1 MNPAI
6 SNISLNDIGGNA
18 RTLREYDGK
27 VLLVVNV
34 ASKCGLT
41 PQYEGLEKLYRDK
54 HGRGPEV
61 LGFPANDFAGQ
72 EPGTEAEIASF
83 CSTTYDVTFPMFSKI
98 AVTGDN
104 THPLYREL
112 ILEAPPIR
120 GDADDM
126 RAKLV
131 GYGIVPNP
139 APGVLWNFEKFL
151 LSRDG
156 RVAARFAPSIT
167 PDDPALLEAID
178 AELAKGW
185 RLQPDLKH
193 VFERRLRGQQ
203 VDALQL
209 DHKTIAGL
217 QQRVVILPGKVAELV
232 AAQLL
237 HREARSNLDL
247 RVRFG
252 LDDHVADEVTGAP
265 RGGLR
270 PRVRMRDAPATDLHH
285 RLVLD
290 KDRR

>member
-6 SNISLNDIGGNA
+6 SNIPLKDIGGNA

-27 VLLVVNV
+27 VVLVVNV

-54 HGRGPEV
+54 HARGLEV

-112 ILEAPPIR
+112 IRESPPIR

-178 AELAKGW
+178 AELA
-185 RLQPDLKH
+185 RH
-193 VFERRLRGQQ
+193 
-203 VDALQL
+203 
-209 DHKTIAGL
+209 
-217 QQRVVILPGKVAELV
+217 
-232 AAQLL
+232 
-237 HREARSNLDL
+237 
-247 RVRFG
+247 
-252 LDDHVADEVTGAP
+252 
-265 RGGLR
+265 
-270 PRVRMRDAPATDLHH
+270 
-285 RLVLD
+285 
-290 KDRR
+290 